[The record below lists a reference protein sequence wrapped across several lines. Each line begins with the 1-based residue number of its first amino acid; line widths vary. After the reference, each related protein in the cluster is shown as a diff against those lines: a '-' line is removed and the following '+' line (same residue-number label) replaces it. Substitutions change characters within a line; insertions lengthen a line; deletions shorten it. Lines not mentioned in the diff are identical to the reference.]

1 MPPKYAKFQSLGP
14 ILIPFRNRVS
24 KNCPGPSITDKDD
37 HFAKTCVKIG
47 RQLRKFT
54 FWTSAFVVTFCLSL
68 SLKPQEIK
76 EFCHKIPKTI
86 TPINSKKKKLHQNW
100 IKNKNSIYICSKY
113 EKFSNF

>member
-37 HFAKTCVKIG
+37 HFAKNCVKIG

-68 SLKPQEIK
+68 SPKPQEIK
-76 EFCHKIPKTI
+76 EFCRKTTKNYHPNQFKEKKNCIKIG
-86 TPINSKKKKLHQNW
+86 
-100 IKNKNSIYICSKY
+100 
-113 EKFSNF
+113 